1 MSESS
6 SSSIPVTLKWSKQTF
21 ALAIHPGE
29 SAVSFKDRVE
39 ALTGVPVHRQKLLA
53 KGGWKGTLRD
63 DAVLGNNN
71 NTLLS
76 TTPKLT
82 VTLIGSAE
90 KLQEL
95 PKDERP
101 TFVEDLS
108 ADDLRA
114 AEQAE
119 LEASMATAEGMIVPL
134 QHPPHLRDDGKQEV
148 YSYNRLVTGL
158 PQRQIEDLLRQR
170 QRKRRQ
176 GESSSASPILEG
188 RVAMTLGAELRR
200 AYVNDLAVLANG
212 TLVSA
217 NDDGHVQL
225 WRHGALEHDE
235 VHLGGE
241 GGVDSVVA
249 LANEH
254 TTFATAGRGCVRL
267 WTADAEPVL
276 ALPGAMPGTTP
287 SSLVSLSS
295 LGKGV
300 TCLAA
305 RFHITRYSNPNQ
317 FRLPPQNEEERRRR
331 AQAEAHELAIQQ
343 SLARASR
350 SVQVWSSVDDKNT
363 STSLRSQILHSPEG
377 SAPITTLVALPGK
390 DDDDSTSLLI
400 AGDALG
406 GLRLWRAQRVG
417 NEIQFHHQQL
427 LQLVPASSYHQTCS
441 IVCIEA
447 LQDGRLAVSTE
458 GAAVD
463 GPALLLSGATEI
475 SIPLSRAV
483 YVLDYL
489 PNNIDGN
496 YFTIHA
502 ILNGH
507 QDAVRCMCELPNGDL
522 LTGGGKMDATLQ
534 LWTSAYLKSPATSST
549 STQEQEE
556 TQVLVQ
562 SKAEKTLGD
571 VGYVFSLAVLPD
583 AKADSNHF
591 AVAAARYNTVKLI
604 L

>member
-1 MSESS
+1 MSEAS

-21 ALAIHPGE
+21 TLAIHPGE
-29 SAVSFKDRVE
+29 SAVSFKERVE

-63 DAVLGNNN
+63 DAVLGDN

-76 TTPKLT
+76 IKLT

-90 KLQEL
+90 KLHEL
-95 PKDERP
+95 PKEERP

-119 LEASMATAEGMIVPL
+119 LEAAMATAEGMIVPL

-170 QRKRRQ
+170 QRKQRQ
-176 GESSSASPILEG
+176 DESSPILEG
-188 RVAMTLGAELRR
+188 KVAMTLGAELRR
-200 AYVNDLAVLANG
+200 AYVNDLAMLANG

-241 GGVDSVVA
+241 GGVDSVIA
-249 LANEH
+249 LANDH

-287 SSLVSLSS
+287 SSLVSLAS

-305 RFHITRYSNPNQ
+305 RFQITRPSNPNQ
-317 FRLPPQNEEERRRR
+317 FRLPPQNDEERRRR

-350 SVQVWSSVDDKNT
+350 SVQVWSSVDGKNT

-390 DDDDSTSLLI
+390 DDDESSTLLI

-406 GLRLWRAQRVG
+406 GMRVWRAQRAG

-427 LQLVPASSYHQTCS
+427 FQLVPASSYHQTCS
-441 IVCIEA
+441 IVCIEV

-463 GPALLLSGATEI
+463 GPAFLLSGATEI
-475 SIPLSRAV
+475 PIPLSRAV

-489 PNNIDGN
+489 PNNNDGS
-496 YFTIHA
+496 YLTIHA

-534 LWTSAYLKSPATSST
+534 LWTSASLKNPATTMSA
-549 STQEQEE
+549 QEQEE

-583 AKADSNHF
+583 AKPDSNHF
-591 AVAAARYNTVKLI
+591 AVAAARYNIVKLI